1 MKRLNAVFSKDLSSV
16 VNEVKDVLVNG
27 GIVGLPTETVYGL
40 AALVAN
46 KPAVEKLYKI
56 KQRNLDK
63 PFTLHFANIESALFY
78 FTILPPYAYRL
89 LEEYWPGPLT
99 LVYFSKGKEKI
110 GIRVPRNQILVSVL
124 EGLNQPL
131 YLPSANISGEKEALS
146 ADEVEKKFNKDI
158 DLVVDGGAPV
168 YFKPSTVIDLTF
180 HPFKVLREGAI
191 SIREIVDVY
200 IKKRIVF
207 VCTGNTCRSIMAEY
221 LLKKYL
227 LDINPYLA
235 DRYEIVSRGIFPYE
249 GAPVAPT
256 VVEILKEK
264 EDIKVESHQATRL
277 SRHLVLSSD
286 LIFTM
291 EDRQKEVIIKD
302 EPVAEAKVF
311 NLKKFLPPDIE
322 EDFIDPIAK
331 PRVVYEESFERIK
344 KAVLELIDWL

>member
-56 KQRNLDK
+56 KQRNPDK
-63 PFTLHFANIESALFY
+63 PFAFHFADIESALPSLAV
-78 FTILPPYAYRL
+78 LPPYAYRL
-89 LEEYWPGPLT
+89 LEKYWPGPLT
-99 LVYFSKGKEKI
+99 LIYFSKSREKI
-110 GIRVPRNQILVSVL
+110 GVRVPCHEILVSVL
-124 EGLNQPL
+124 KELNQPL
-131 YLPSANISGEKEALS
+131 FLPSANISGEKEAVS
-146 ADEVEKKFNKDI
+146 ADEVEAKFDGNI
-158 DLVVDGGAPV
+158 DLIVDGGAPV

-180 HPFKVLREGAI
+180 HPFKVLREGAV

-207 VCTGNTCRSIMAEY
+207 VCTGNTCRSVMAEY

-227 LDINPYLA
+227 PDINPYLVQ
-235 DRYEIVSRGIFPYE
+235 RYEIVSRGISPPE
-249 GAPVAPT
+249 NAPAAST
-256 VVEILKEK
+256 VMEILKEK
-264 EDIKVESHQATRL
+264 ENIGVANHRATRL

-291 EDRQKEVIIKD
+291 EDRQKEFIIKD
-302 EPVAEAKVF
+302 EPLSEAKIF

-322 EDFIDPIAK
+322 KDFIDPIAK
-331 PRVVYEESFERIK
+331 PRVVYEQSFERIK